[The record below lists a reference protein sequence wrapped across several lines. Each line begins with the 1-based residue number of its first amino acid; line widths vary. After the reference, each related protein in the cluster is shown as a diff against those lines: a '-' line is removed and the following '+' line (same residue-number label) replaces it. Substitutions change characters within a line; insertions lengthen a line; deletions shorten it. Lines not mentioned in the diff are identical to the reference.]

1 MRKELREMLLPSNPN
16 AHMGNMGRRDIGDKP
31 WESVRMRDVVVPINS
46 QGYDAG
52 GVYWGIGKELRC
64 SFCLVGDVVVYR
76 KFYRKGE

>member
-1 MRKELREMLLPSNPN
+1 MKKELKALLLPPN
-16 AHMGNMGRRDIGDKP
+16 NRAYMGNMGRGNYGTPNGR
-31 WESVRMRDVVVPINS
+31 VRDVVVPINS